1 MKRYDISNGDADNFP
16 YVAVMLERADG
27 ANSALANPQAGA
39 PKHKATVEGMGHGRS
54 CSALFCQRCFI
65 ARTKD
70 EHWAFV
76 GDAHD
81 FEPGQGDCRKCDAL
95 REIEEII
102 NGN

>member
-1 MKRYDISNGDADNFP
+1 MKRYDLIEFP
-16 YVAVMLERADG
+16 TCGTYGKEMEERADG
-27 ANSALANPQAGA
+27 DYCAFDDIQAWALR
-39 PKHKATVEGMGHGRS
+39 HKATVEGMGHGRS